1 MKPAKTGLVAIVAL
15 ALGIGAAPLGAD
27 AQQAGKVHRIGL
39 LLGGVPGTPSTL
51 SAALEAFRRGLRDLG
66 YVEGRSIE
74 IEYRWAKGR
83 IERLPELAAELVR
96 LKVDVIVTPAT
107 PQAVAA
113 KNATKTIPIVMVTSV
128 YPVVTG
134 VVASLER
141 PGGNVTGLTLT
152 SLEIIRKRLELLK
165 EVVPGVSRVAAV
177 HPGLAGFPTIDL
189 WLRDNKVAAQTV
201 GLKLQ
206 TVDAGGDPD
215 EWERAFAT
223 MVRDRIG
230 ALALIEAPLFLSEQT
245 RVVELMAKHRLPA
258 IYPYKDFT
266 DAGGLMSYGAN
277 LTDLYRRAATYVD
290 RILKGAKPA
299 DLPVEEP
306 ARFELCINLK
316 AAKALGLTI
325 PPALLARADTVI
337 E

>member
-1 MKPAKTGLVAIVAL
+1 MKLSKAGLVVIVAL
-15 ALGIGAAPLGAD
+15 ALGIGAAPFGAD
-27 AQQAGKVHRIGL
+27 AQQAGKVPRVGL
-39 LLGGVPGTPSTL
+39 LLGGVPGTPSTI
-51 SAALEAFRRGLRDLG
+51 SAALEAFRQGLRDLG

-83 IERLPELAAELVR
+83 IERLPDLAAELVR
-96 LKVDVIVTPAT
+96 LKVDVIVAPAT

-113 KNATKTIPIVMVTSV
+113 RNATKTIPIVMATSV

-134 VVASLER
+134 VVASVER

-152 SLEIIRKRLELLK
+152 SLGIIGKRLELLK

-206 TVDAGGDPD
+206 TVDVGGDPD
-215 EWERAFAT
+215 EWDRALAA
-223 MVRDRIG
+223 VARDRTG
-230 ALALIEAPLFLSEQT
+230 ALTLIEAPLFLSEQT
-245 RVVELMAKHRLPA
+245 RLVDLMAKHRLPA
-258 IYPYKDFT
+258 IYPFQDFT

-277 LTDLYRRAATYVD
+277 LADLYRRAATYVD
-290 RILKGAKPA
+290 RILKGAKPGE
-299 DLPVEEP
+299 LPVEEP

-316 AAKALGLTI
+316 TAKGLGLTI
-325 PPALLARADTVI
+325 PPSLLARADRVI